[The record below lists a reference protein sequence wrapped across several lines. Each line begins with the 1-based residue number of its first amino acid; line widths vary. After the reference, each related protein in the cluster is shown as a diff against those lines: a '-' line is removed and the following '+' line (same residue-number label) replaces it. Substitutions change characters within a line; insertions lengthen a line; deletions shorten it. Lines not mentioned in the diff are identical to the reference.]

1 MTTEEVKERKRAYAR
16 AYRSMHKA
24 KMRGCR
30 IKCYCS
36 HIENI
41 ENYEL
46 AKADDFIGWDVH
58 HKLETYTSD
67 GIRRPV
73 DLSRAELIALG
84 TYYDRPASEL
94 IFLKHGDHISLHNTG
109 NLVSAETRAKISAA
123 KRGKHHSEEQNLHIS
138 ESLKG
143 RKCSAETR
151 AKMSAAQKRRWS
163 K

>member
-1 MTTEEVKERKRAYAR
+1 MTTEEVKERKRAYH
-16 AYRSMHKA
+16 SMHKA

-30 IKCYCS
+30 IKCYCP

-46 AKADDFIGWDVH
+46 AKADNFIGWDVH
-58 HKLETYTSD
+58 HRLETHNSD
-67 GIRRPV
+67 GERRPI
-73 DLSRAELIALG
+73 DLTRFELQALDV
-84 TYYDRPASEL
+84 YYNRPASEL
-94 IFLKHGDHISLHNTG
+94 IFLKHGDHMRLHNNG
-109 NLVSAETRAKISAA
+109 KPCSAETRAKISEA

-151 AKMSAAQKRRWS
+151 AKMSAAHKRRYN